1 METRQEIADIL
12 REVRLEFIETTV
24 ERLTTLDD
32 LITAMMEERA
42 TDNDLLDLQRHVHS
56 IKGQGTTFDFPTVT
70 KVAHRM
76 EDYMETVPRLG
87 MQQLQ
92 AFQRFVDAIRGILE
106 SGTNPADSEA
116 ARILTSLPVTAWEA
130 PKIATPRE
138 VKLLIVLPKGL
149 QRKIIGRE
157 MASCGFHI
165 FNAETPVDGLAL
177 AIEQKP
183 DIVVASG
190 VMTQMSG
197 KEFAWVLNAVE
208 TTKHCHLIIA
218 SSADDDSASLSGLPP
233 EVAIAH
239 KGERFNEELTEH
251 LISWGF
257 FGKIGAA

>member
-1 METRQEIADIL
+1 MVTKQDMADIL
-12 REVRLEFIETTV
+12 REVRLEFIETTT
-24 ERLTTLDD
+24 ERLTTVDN

-42 TDNDLLDLQRHVHS
+42 GDDDLFELQRHIHS

-76 EDYMETVPRLG
+76 EDYMETAQSLG
-87 MQQLQ
+87 FQQLK
-92 AFQRFVDAIRGILE
+92 AVQRFVDAIRGIIE
-106 SGTNPADSEA
+106 SGTDPADSDA
-116 ARILTSLPVTAWEA
+116 SKILAGLPVTAWEA

-165 FNAETPVDGLAL
+165 YNAETPVEGLSL

-208 TTKHCHLIIA
+208 TTKKCRLVIA
-218 SSADDDSASLSGLPP
+218 TSADDDSASLAGLPP
-233 EVAIAH
+233 EVAVAH

-251 LISWGF
+251 LINWGF
-257 FGKIGAA
+257 FGKIGTA